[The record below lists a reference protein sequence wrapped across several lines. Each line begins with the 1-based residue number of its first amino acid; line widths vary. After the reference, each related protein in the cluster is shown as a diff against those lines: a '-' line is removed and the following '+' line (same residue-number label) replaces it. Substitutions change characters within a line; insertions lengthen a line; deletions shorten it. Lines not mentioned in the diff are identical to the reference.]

1 MTALFLVVF
10 TEQWKSTK
18 DHRSAIA
25 GVASIGTL
33 PAGVRT
39 VLVPD
44 PVDDLDHGDPDGD
57 AREKENRKC
66 SENSMILIRF

>member
-1 MTALFLVVF
+1 M
-10 TEQWKSTK
+10 EEYKGSQKRNC
-18 DHRSAIA
+18 RS
-25 GVASIGTL
+25 GSIGTL